1 MLLQHGAWLDD
12 GTATHPLAGRSLYN
26 ITMATSKQ
34 GGVFGFIR
42 GKVGSVSYS
51 VLSSKTSSS
60 GKREQVVRSL
70 PQSVSNPQTM
80 GQVMQRMKLA
90 PAQKFYAAFADL
102 LSNAFEGVAY
112 GEASR
117 RYFISKAMSATG
129 PYIEKGVDRFI
140 PAQYVFSEG
149 TLPSVGIEAFSG
161 GSSVITLSA
170 TTTVAAD
177 AITPDIFAAAL
188 NVSADTQITIVVVNN
203 VNGVFTPSYIGY
215 DQRVKIENLPA
226 SIFGKDADNHLTL
239 NPAAVNLDASA
250 IVACCVVLSKQDA
263 SGNWLRSTQTM
274 VISNELIASLYGS
287 EALQR
292 ATVSYQNGQTSN
304 AINSEWYY
312 NLGMSQAFNG
322 TVHVGAVNSIAAENN
337 GRPYLVLMGDQQI
350 DGVVITTLFT
360 VDGTASTQLIGVYGS
375 EAVLQTLANGDP
387 CIPETNVA
395 NYTNYRYAQ
404 YNPTIANQA
413 GYYDGTEAEPVKE
426 PFLMSVAH
434 WDETEEKYVCVEE
447 EFVSIERANS
457 ASDAPFA
464 AVKADGTKVYLI
476 CVNTASWGWNCPVIK
491 KTTSMDD
498 DPKNAFGNHP
508 SLLQAT
514 HVLDND
520 DTNFIPFSYND
531 ETTGHIN
538 EESMANWAVMQTK
551 GFNNTIF
558 LYH

>member
-1 MLLQHGAWLDD
+1 MLLQPGAWLDD
-12 GTATHPLAGRSLYN
+12 GTATHPLAGRRLYN
-26 ITMATSKQ
+26 ITMAKSKQ
-34 GGVFGFIR
+34 GGVFGYLR
-42 GKVGSVSYS
+42 GKVGSVSFS
-51 VLSSKTSSS
+51 VLSSKTSAS

-170 TTTVAAD
+170 TTTVAA
-177 AITPDIFAAAL
+177 AEITPAIFAAAL

-215 DQRVKIENLPA
+215 DQRVKIEDLPA

-292 ATVSYQNGQTSN
+292 ATVSYQNGQTAN

-322 TVHVGAVNSIAAENN
+322 TVHLGAVNSIAAENN

-360 VDGTASTQLIGVYGS
+360 NDGTASGQLIGVNGT

-413 GYYDGTEAEPVKE
+413 GYYDSTDAQPVQE
-426 PFLMSVAH
+426 PFSLVVAH
-434 WDETEEKYVCVEE
+434 WDDVENDWAFTEED
-447 EFVSIERANS
+447 FVRLENATPGDDTT
-457 ASDAPFA
+457 ALV
-464 AVKADGTKVYLI
+464 AVTADGTKRYIISGDTTGRAYGMPLMAKSA
-476 CVNTASWGWNCPVIK
+476 TEDEDAFASSP
-491 KTTSMDD
+491 TY
-498 DPKNAFGNHP
+498 
-508 SLLQAT
+508 QAEG
-514 HVLDND
+514 HKLSND
-520 DTNFIPFSYND
+520 DTQFVVIAYS
-531 ETTGHIN
+531 ET
-538 EESMANWAVMQTK
+538 SAMAGENSILNWNTLK
-551 GFNNTIF
+551 GMGFQDSIW
-558 LYH
+558 LYQ

>member
-1 MLLQHGAWLDD
+1 MGK
-12 GTATHPLAGRSLYN
+12 SN
-26 ITMATSKQ
+26 K

-42 GKVGSVSYS
+42 GRVGSVSYS
-51 VLSSKTSSS
+51 ITSAKNSKS
-60 GKREQVVRSL
+60 GKKEQVIRAL
-70 PQSVSNPQTM
+70 PESVSNPQTM
-80 GQVMQRMKLA
+80 GQVMQRMKLS

-140 PAQYVFSEG
+140 PAQYLFSEG

-161 GSSVITLSA
+161 GASVITLSA
-170 TTTVAAD
+170 TTSAAAD
-177 AITPDIFAAAL
+177 AITPAIFAAAL
-188 NVSADTQITIVVVNN
+188 NVSPDTQITIVVVNN

-215 DQRVKIENLPA
+215 DQRVKIEDLNT
-226 SIFGKDADNHLTL
+226 SIFGKDAENHITL

-292 ATVSYQNGQTSN
+292 ATLSYQNGQTANS
-304 AINSEWYY
+304 INSEWYY

-322 TVHVGAVNSIAAENN
+322 AVHLGAVNSIAAENN

-360 VDGTASTQLIGVYGS
+360 VDGTASTQLIGIRGS

-395 NYTNYRYAQ
+395 GYTNYRYAQ

-413 GYYDGTEAEPVKE
+413 GYYDGTDAEPVQE
-426 PFLMSVAH
+426 PFSVVG
-434 WDETEEKYVCVEE
+434 YVGEVASNLTIVRVTYPEAG
-447 EFVSIERANS
+447 ANTPIMLTDS
-457 ASDAPFA
+457 
-464 AVKADGTKVYLI
+464 
-476 CVNTASWGWNCPVIK
+476 N
-491 KTTSMDD
+491 
-498 DPKNAFGNHP
+498 GNDWAII
-508 SLLQAT
+508 S
-514 HVLDND
+514 D
-520 DTNFIPFSYND
+520 DTESRTYQLALKDKNGFENSNGDYPMAWMEKPESITRVVPICPSSTYQKDGALENWRTISAQLGVGYNVWVHM
-531 ETTGHIN
+531 E
-538 EESMANWAVMQTK
+538 
-551 GFNNTIF
+551 
-558 LYH
+558 

>member
-1 MLLQHGAWLDD
+1 MLLQPGAWLDD
-12 GTATHPLAGRSLYN
+12 GTATHPLAGRRIYN

-51 VLSSKTSSS
+51 VLSSKASSS

-80 GQVMQRMKLA
+80 GQVMQRMKLS

-140 PAQYVFSEG
+140 PAQYLFSEG
-149 TLPSVGIEAFSG
+149 TLQSVGIEAFAG
-161 GSSVITLSA
+161 GASVITLSA
-170 TTTVAAD
+170 TTTLTTEE
-177 AITPDIFAAAL
+177 ITPAVFAAAL

-203 VNGVFTPSYIGY
+203 VNGVFTPAYIGY
-215 DQRVKIENLPA
+215 NQRVKIEDLPA
-226 SIFGKDADNHLTL
+226 NIFGKDENNHITL
-239 NPAAVNLDASA
+239 NPAAVNLDTSA

-263 SGNWLRSTQTM
+263 SGNWLRSTQKM

-292 ATVSYQNGQTSN
+292 ATLSYQNNQTAN

-322 TVHVGAVNSIAAENN
+322 TVHLGAVNSIGTENN

-360 VDGTASTQLIGVYGS
+360 TDGTATGQLIGVNGS
-375 EAVLQTLANGDP
+375 EAVLQTLASGQP
-387 CIPETNVA
+387 CIPDDNVMGSQ
-395 NYTNYRYAQ
+395 NYRYAQ
-404 YNPTIANQA
+404 YNSTIATQA
-413 GYYDGTEAEPVKE
+413 GYVDGVEMPEPTPAPTHRMAYFRYSNDEHDQCWLVNENGNIIYKTFNNKKCAVHYDYDTQHAQIAEMERFTEAEDLE
-426 PFLMSVAH
+426 FLNAWGYAEADEMTDPTSAAQGVINSGRFTLNGYDELQTRTYVIDNMVILPAVTD
-434 WDETEEKYVCVEE
+434 WD
-447 EFVSIERANS
+447 
-457 ASDAPFA
+457 D
-464 AVKADGTKVYLI
+464 L
-476 CVNTASWGWNCPVIK
+476 
-491 KTTSMDD
+491 
-498 DPKNAFGNHP
+498 
-508 SLLQAT
+508 
-514 HVLDND
+514 
-520 DTNFIPFSYND
+520 
-531 ETTGHIN
+531 
-538 EESMANWAVMQTK
+538 
-551 GFNNTIF
+551 
-558 LYH
+558 

>member
-1 MLLQHGAWLDD
+1 MLLQPGAWLDD
-12 GTATHPLAGRSLYN
+12 GTATHPLAGRRLYN

-51 VLSSKTSSS
+51 VLSSKKSSS

-90 PAQKFYAAFADL
+90 PAQKFYAAFPDL

-161 GSSVITLSA
+161 GASVITLSA
-170 TTTVAAD
+170 KTTVAAD
-177 AITPDIFAAAL
+177 AITPAIFAAAL
-188 NVSADTQITIVVVNN
+188 NVSPDTQITIVVVNN

-215 DQRVKIENLPA
+215 DQRVKIEDLPV
-226 SIFGKDADNHLTL
+226 SIFGKDADNHITL

-250 IVACCVVLSKQDA
+250 IVASCVVLSKQDA
-263 SGNWLRSTQTM
+263 SGNWLRSTQKM

-292 ATVSYQNGQTSN
+292 ATLSYQNNQTAN

-322 TVHVGAVNSIAAENN
+322 SVHLGAVNSIGTENK

-360 VDGTASTQLIGVYGS
+360 TDGTASGQLIGVNGS
-375 EAVLQTLANGDP
+375 EAVLQTLANGQP
-387 CIPETNVA
+387 CIPENNVMGSQ
-395 NYTNYRYAQ
+395 NYRYAQ
-404 YNPTIANQA
+404 YNATIATQA
-413 GYYDGTEAEPVKE
+413 GFVDGVVMPEPTPTPTTRIAKYRYLEVAGDWFNLAVDEQGHCLYKQNGDDRIVIVYETNPISVTLEDLWRKTSREDLEEAMTEIGTKWGWTAIEITVEGEQP
-426 PFLMSVAH
+426 SVNGSFTLPA
-434 WDETEEKYVCVEE
+434 TEELEAKTYTV
-447 EFVSIERANS
+447 
-457 ASDAPFA
+457 
-464 AVKADGTKVYLI
+464 
-476 CVNTASWGWNCPVIK
+476 VNA
-491 KTTSMDD
+491 
-498 DPKNAFGNHP
+498 
-508 SLLQAT
+508 Q
-514 HVLDND
+514 
-520 DTNFIPFSYND
+520 
-531 ETTGHIN
+531 IN
-538 EESMANWAVMQTK
+538 EALEEYK
-551 GFNNTIF
+551 
-558 LYH
+558 

>member
-1 MLLQHGAWLDD
+1 MLLQPGAWLDD

-26 ITMATSKQ
+26 TTMGKSKQ

-70 PQSVSNPQTM
+70 PQSVSNPKTM

-161 GSSVITLSA
+161 GASVITLSA

-177 AITPDIFAAAL
+177 AITPAIFAAAL
-188 NVSADTQITIVVVNN
+188 NVSPDTQITIVVVNN

-215 DQRVKIENLPA
+215 DQRLKIADLPT

-274 VISNELIASLYGS
+274 VISNELIASLYGAD
-287 EALQR
+287 ALQR
-292 ATVSYQNGQTSN
+292 ATLSYQNNQTAN

-322 TVHVGAVNSIAAENN
+322 TVHLGAVNSIGTENN

-360 VDGTASTQLIGVYGS
+360 VDGTASSQLIGVSGS

-413 GYYDGTEAEPVKE
+413 GYYDGTDTQPVQE
-426 PFLMSVAH
+426 PFLLLVAH
-434 WDETEEKYVCVEE
+434 YDATEEDFVHVEE
-447 EFVSIERANS
+447 EFVRFEHATPDDATTPLVAVTAEGTKRYIISGVTSGRAFGMPLRAKS
-457 ASDAPFA
+457 GADDARPFA
-464 AVKADGTKVYLI
+464 TSPSYD
-476 CVNTASWGWNCPVIK
+476 NTQHKLS
-491 KTTSMDD
+491 
-498 DPKNAFGNHP
+498 
-508 SLLQAT
+508 
-514 HVLDND
+514 ND
-520 DTNFIPFSYND
+520 DTQFICISYTETADLTGEND
-531 ETTGHIN
+531 IV
-538 EESMANWAVMQTK
+538 NWNTLK
-551 GFNNTIF
+551 GLGFQDSIW
-558 LYH
+558 LYQ

>member
-12 GTATHPLAGRSLYN
+12 GTATHPLAGQRLYN

-34 GGVFGFIR
+34 GGVFGFIH

-161 GSSVITLSA
+161 GASVITLSA

-177 AITPDIFAAAL
+177 AITPAIFAAAL

-215 DQRVKIENLPA
+215 DQRVKIEDLPA
-226 SIFGKDADNHLTL
+226 SIFGKDADNHITL
-239 NPAAVNLDASA
+239 NPAAVNLSASA

-263 SGNWLRSTQTM
+263 SGNWLRSTQKM
-274 VISNELIASLYGS
+274 VISNELVASLYGS
-287 EALQR
+287 EALKR
-292 ATVSYQNGQTSN
+292 ATLSYQNNQTAN

-322 TVHVGAVNSIAAENN
+322 TVHLGAVNSIGTENN

-360 VDGTASTQLIGVYGS
+360 VDGTASSQLIGVSGS
-375 EAVLQTLANGDP
+375 ETVLQTLASGQP
-387 CIPETNVA
+387 CIPDDNVMGSQ
-395 NYTNYRYAQ
+395 NYRYAQ
-404 YNPTIANQA
+404 YNPTIATQA
-413 GYYDGTEAEPVKE
+413 GFNDGVDMPEPTPTPTTRIAKYRELEVAGDYFNLAVDEQGHCLYKQNGEDRIVIVYESNPISVTLEDLWRKTTRQDLEEAMTEIGTNWGWTAIDITVEGEQPSGNGSFTL
-426 PFLMSVAH
+426 PA
-434 WDETEEKYVCVEE
+434 TEELEAKTYTV
-447 EFVSIERANS
+447 
-457 ASDAPFA
+457 
-464 AVKADGTKVYLI
+464 
-476 CVNTASWGWNCPVIK
+476 VNA
-491 KTTSMDD
+491 
-498 DPKNAFGNHP
+498 
-508 SLLQAT
+508 Q
-514 HVLDND
+514 
-520 DTNFIPFSYND
+520 
-531 ETTGHIN
+531 IN
-538 EESMANWAVMQTK
+538 EELEEYA
-551 GFNNTIF
+551 
-558 LYH
+558 

>member
-1 MLLQHGAWLDD
+1 MLLQPGAWLDD
-12 GTATHPLAGRSLYN
+12 GTATHPLAGRRIYN

-161 GSSVITLSA
+161 GASVITMSA

-177 AITPDIFAAAL
+177 AITPAIFAAAL
-188 NVSADTQITIVVVNN
+188 NVSEDTQITIVVVNN

-215 DQRVKIENLPA
+215 DQRVKIADLPT
-226 SIFGKDADNHLTL
+226 SIFGKDADNHITL

-263 SGNWLRSTQTM
+263 SGNWLRSTQKM

-292 ATVSYQNGQTSN
+292 ATLSYQNNQTAN

-322 TVHVGAVNSIAAENN
+322 SVHLGAVNSIAAENN

-360 VDGTASTQLIGVYGS
+360 VDGTASTQLIGVSGS

-395 NYTNYRYAQ
+395 DYTNYRYAQ

-413 GYYDGTEAEPVKE
+413 GYYDGTNAEPVQE
-426 PFLMSVAH
+426 PFLLAVAH
-434 WDETEEKYVCVEE
+434 YDDAESEWVVTEE
-447 EFVSIERANS
+447 EFVRLEHATPDDDTTPYVAVTAEGTKRYIINADTHGRMFGMPLKAKTASEEERAFGS
-457 ASDAPFA
+457 SP
-464 AVKADGTKVYLI
+464 YL
-476 CVNTASWGWNCPVIK
+476 NN
-491 KTTSMDD
+491 D
-498 DPKNAFGNHP
+498 
-508 SLLQAT
+508 T
-514 HVLDND
+514 HKLSND
-520 DTNFIPFSYND
+520 DTQCIFITYTDSYNV
-531 ETTGHIN
+531 TGDDDRL
-538 EESMANWAVMQTK
+538 NWITLTGM
-551 GFNNTIF
+551 GFKDSVF
-558 LYH
+558 LYQ

>member
-1 MLLQHGAWLDD
+1 
-12 GTATHPLAGRSLYN
+12 
-26 ITMATSKQ
+26 
-34 GGVFGFIR
+34 
-42 GKVGSVSYS
+42 
-51 VLSSKTSSS
+51 
-60 GKREQVVRSL
+60 
-70 PQSVSNPQTM
+70 M

-102 LSNAFEGVAY
+102 LSNAFESVAY

-140 PAQYVFSEG
+140 PAQYLFSEG

-161 GSSVITLSA
+161 GASVITLSA

-177 AITPDIFAAAL
+177 AITPAIFAAAL

-215 DQRVKIENLPA
+215 DQRVKIEDLPT
-226 SIFGKDADNHLTL
+226 SIFGKDAENHITL

-263 SGNWLRSTQTM
+263 SGNWLRSTQKM

-287 EALQR
+287 DALQR
-292 ATVSYQNGQTSN
+292 ATLSYQNGQTAN

-322 TVHVGAVNSIAAENN
+322 AVHLGAVNSVAAENN
-337 GRPYLVLMGDQQI
+337 GRPYMVLVGDQQI
-350 DGVVITTLFT
+350 DGVVISTLFT
-360 VDGTASTQLIGVYGS
+360 VDGTASSQLIGVSGS

-395 NYTNYRYAQ
+395 DYTNYRYAQ

-413 GYYDGTEAEPVKE
+413 GYYDGTNAEPVQE
-426 PFLMSVAH
+426 PFLMSVH
-434 WDETEEKYVCVEE
+434 HYDETEEAYVATEE
-447 EFVSIERANS
+447 EFIAIERA
-457 ASDAPFA
+457 SDAANAPFA
-464 AVKADGTKVYLI
+464 AVKADGSKVYLI
-476 CVNTASWGWNCPVIK
+476 NGQTTSWGWNMPVVK
-491 KTTSMDD
+491 KETGPDE
-498 DPKNAFGNHP
+498 DPSNAFSGNP
-508 SLLQAT
+508 QLDSTT
-514 HVLDND
+514 HKLNNGDANFVGFALDDGQSNMDGSLDNWN
-520 DTNFIPFSYND
+520 T
-531 ETTGHIN
+531 
-538 EESMANWAVMQTK
+538 MVTK
-551 GFNNTIF
+551 GFSYTIW

>member
-1 MLLQHGAWLDD
+1 
-12 GTATHPLAGRSLYN
+12 
-26 ITMATSKQ
+26 
-34 GGVFGFIR
+34 
-42 GKVGSVSYS
+42 
-51 VLSSKTSSS
+51 
-60 GKREQVVRSL
+60 
-70 PQSVSNPQTM
+70 M

-161 GSSVITLSA
+161 GASVITLSA

-177 AITPDIFAAAL
+177 AITPAIFAAAL

-215 DQRVKIENLPA
+215 DQRMKIEDLPT
-226 SIFGKDADNHLTL
+226 SIFGKDADNHITL

-263 SGNWLRSTQTM
+263 SGNWLRSTQKM

-292 ATVSYQNGQTSN
+292 ATLSYQNGQTANS
-304 AINSEWYY
+304 INSEWYY

-322 TVHVGAVNSIAAENN
+322 SVHLGAVNSIAAENN

-360 VDGTASTQLIGVYGS
+360 VDGTASSQLIGVSGS

-395 NYTNYRYAQ
+395 DYTNYRYAQ

-413 GYYDGTEAEPVKE
+413 GYYDGTNTEPVQE
-426 PFLMSVAH
+426 PFLLLVAH
-434 WDETEEKYVCVEE
+434 YDSTEESFVHTEE
-447 EFVSIERANS
+447 EFVRIEHATPDDVSTPLVAVTAEGTKRYIISGNTTGRAFTMPLKAKS
-457 ASDAPFA
+457 ASDDERAW
-464 AVKADGTKVYLI
+464 GTTPSY
-476 CVNTASWGWNCPVIK
+476 S
-491 KTTSMDD
+491 TSEH
-498 DPKNAFGNHP
+498 KL
-508 SLLQAT
+508 S
-514 HVLDND
+514 ND
-520 DTNFIPFSYND
+520 DTQFICITYTVDSDLTGEEDVENWNTLKGMGFSD
-531 ETTGHIN
+531 
-538 EESMANWAVMQTK
+538 
-551 GFNNTIF
+551 TIW
-558 LYH
+558 LYQ

>member
-1 MLLQHGAWLDD
+1 
-12 GTATHPLAGRSLYN
+12 
-26 ITMATSKQ
+26 MATSKQ

-70 PQSVSNPQTM
+70 PQTVSNPQTM

-90 PAQKFYAAFADL
+90 PAQRFYAAFADL

-140 PAQYVFSEG
+140 PAQYLFSEG
-149 TLPSVGIEAFSG
+149 SLPSVGIEAFSG
-161 GSSVITLSA
+161 GASVITLSA
-170 TTTVAAD
+170 TTSAAAD
-177 AITPDIFAAAL
+177 AITPAIFAAAL

-215 DQRVKIENLPA
+215 DQRVKIEDLPT

-263 SGNWLRSTQTM
+263 SGNWLRSTQKM
-274 VISNELIASLYGS
+274 VISNELIASLYGAD
-287 EALQR
+287 ALQR
-292 ATVSYQNGQTSN
+292 ATLSYQNGQTAN

-322 TVHVGAVNSIAAENN
+322 TVHLGAVNSIAAENN

-360 VDGTASTQLIGVYGS
+360 VDGTASTQLIGISGS

-395 NYTNYRYAQ
+395 GYTNYRYAQ

-413 GYYDGTEAEPVKE
+413 GYYDGTNAEPVQE
-426 PFLMSVAH
+426 SFSVVGYVGEVSSELTIVGVTYPSAGANTPILMTDSEGND
-434 WDETEEKYVCVEE
+434 W
-447 EFVSIERANS
+447 
-457 ASDAPFA
+457 
-464 AVKADGTKVYLI
+464 
-476 CVNTASWGWNCPVIK
+476 VIQ
-491 KTTSMDD
+491 S
-498 DPKNAFGNHP
+498 
-508 SLLQAT
+508 
-514 HVLDND
+514 D
-520 DTNFIPFSYND
+520 DTSSRSYQSVLKNKNGYEYNGTDGEFEKAWMAIPEDVTRVVPICPSNIYQK
-531 ETTGHIN
+531 EGAK
-538 EESMANWAVMQTK
+538 ENWQTIAAQL
-551 GFNNTIF
+551 GVSSTIWV
-558 LYH
+558 HVE

>member
-12 GTATHPLAGRSLYN
+12 GTATHPLAGRRIYN

-102 LSNAFEGVAY
+102 LSNAFESVAY

-161 GSSVITLSA
+161 GASIITLSA

-177 AITPDIFAAAL
+177 AITPAIFAAAL

-215 DQRVKIENLPA
+215 DQRVKIEDLPA
-226 SIFGKDADNHLTL
+226 SIFGKNADNHLTL

-287 EALQR
+287 DALQR
-292 ATVSYQNGQTSN
+292 ATLSYQNGQTAN

-322 TVHVGAVNSIAAENN
+322 TVHLGAVNSIAAENN

-360 VDGTASTQLIGVYGS
+360 TDGTASSQLIGVSGN

-413 GYYDGTEAEPVKE
+413 GYYDGTNVEPVQE
-426 PFLMSVAH
+426 PFLLLVAH
-434 WDETEEKYVCVEE
+434 YDSTEEDFVHTEE
-447 EFVSIERANS
+447 EFVRFEHATPDDETT
-457 ASDAPFA
+457 ALV
-464 AVKADGTKVYLI
+464 AVAADGTKRYI
-476 CVNTASWGWNCPVIK
+476 ISGETAGR
-491 KTTSMDD
+491 
-498 DPKNAFGNHP
+498 AFGKSLKAKSGTDSERAWANSP
-508 SLLQAT
+508 SYQSEGHKLS
-514 HVLDND
+514 ND
-520 DTNFIPFSYND
+520 DTQFICITFTNDYNLTGDEDLENWNTLKSMGFSD
-531 ETTGHIN
+531 SI
-538 EESMANWAVMQTK
+538 W
-551 GFNNTIF
+551 
-558 LYH
+558 LYQ

>member
-1 MLLQHGAWLDD
+1 MLLQPGTWLDD
-12 GTATHPLAGRSLYN
+12 GTATHPLAGRRIYN

-51 VLSSKTSSS
+51 VLSSKKSSS

-90 PAQKFYAAFADL
+90 PAQKFYAAFPDL

-161 GSSVITLSA
+161 GASVITLSA
-170 TTTVAAD
+170 KTTVAAD
-177 AITPDIFAAAL
+177 AITPAIFAAAL

-215 DQRVKIENLPA
+215 DQRVKIEDLPV
-226 SIFGKDADNHLTL
+226 SIFGKDADNHITL

-263 SGNWLRSTQTM
+263 SGNWLRSTQKM

-292 ATVSYQNGQTSN
+292 ATLSYQNGQTAN

-322 TVHVGAVNSIAAENN
+322 AVHLGAVNSVAAENN
-337 GRPYLVLMGDQQI
+337 GRPYMVLVGDQQI
-350 DGVVITTLFT
+350 DGVVISTLFT
-360 VDGTASTQLIGVYGS
+360 VDGTASSQLIGVSGS

-395 NYTNYRYAQ
+395 DYTNYRYAQ

-413 GYYDGTEAEPVKE
+413 GYYDGTDAEPVQE
-426 PFLMSVAH
+426 PFLLLVAH
-434 WDETEEKYVCVEE
+434 YDDTEEDFVHVEE
-447 EFVSIERANS
+447 EFVRFEHATPDDATTPLVAVTAEGTKRYIISGATAGRAFGMPLRAKS
-457 ASDAPFA
+457 GADDARPFA
-464 AVKADGTKVYLI
+464 TSPSYD
-476 CVNTASWGWNCPVIK
+476 NTQHKLS
-491 KTTSMDD
+491 
-498 DPKNAFGNHP
+498 
-508 SLLQAT
+508 
-514 HVLDND
+514 ND
-520 DTNFIPFSYND
+520 DTQFICISYTETADLTGEND
-531 ETTGHIN
+531 IV
-538 EESMANWAVMQTK
+538 NWNTLK
-551 GFNNTIF
+551 GLGFQDSIW
-558 LYH
+558 LYQ

>member
-1 MLLQHGAWLDD
+1 
-12 GTATHPLAGRSLYN
+12 
-26 ITMATSKQ
+26 MATSKQ

-140 PAQYVFSEG
+140 PAQYIFSEG

-161 GSSVITLSA
+161 GASVITLSA
-170 TTTVAAD
+170 TTSAAAD
-177 AITPDIFAAAL
+177 AITPAIFAAAL
-188 NVSADTQITIVVVNN
+188 NVSPDTQITIVVVNN

-215 DQRVKIENLPA
+215 DQRVKIEDLTA
-226 SIFGKDADNHLTL
+226 SIFGKDTENHITL

-292 ATVSYQNGQTSN
+292 ATLSYQNGQTANS
-304 AINSEWYY
+304 INSEWYY

-322 TVHVGAVNSIAAENN
+322 TVHLGAVNSIAAENN

-360 VDGTASTQLIGVYGS
+360 VDGTASTQLIGISGS

-395 NYTNYRYAQ
+395 GYTNYRYAQ

-413 GYYDGTEAEPVKE
+413 GYYDGTNAEPVQE
-426 PFLMSVAH
+426 SFSVVG
-434 WDETEEKYVCVEE
+434 YVGED
-447 EFVSIERANS
+447 
-457 ASDAPFA
+457 ASDLTIVGVTYPSAGA
-464 AVKADGTKVYLI
+464 
-476 CVNTASWGWNCPVIK
+476 NTPILMTDSE
-491 KTTSMDD
+491 
-498 DPKNAFGNHP
+498 GNEW
-508 SLLQAT
+508 AII
-514 HVLDND
+514 ND
-520 DTNFIPFSYND
+520 DTTSRAYQKVLKDKNGYEYGGSG
-531 ETTGHIN
+531 ETYISAWMTKP
-538 EESMANWAVMQTK
+538 ESITRIVPICPSNAFTHDGAKANWQTISAQL
-551 GFNNTIF
+551 GVGYNVWV
-558 LYH
+558 HVE